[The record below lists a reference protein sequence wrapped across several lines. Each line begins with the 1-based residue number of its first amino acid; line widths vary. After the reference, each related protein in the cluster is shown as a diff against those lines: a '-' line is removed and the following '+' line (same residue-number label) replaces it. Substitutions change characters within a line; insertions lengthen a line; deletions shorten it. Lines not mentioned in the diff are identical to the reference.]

1 MSFYK
6 KRRFSFFLVFVILLG
21 VIIQNNV
28 YADVLLENAQAD
40 KAKLEQ
46 ELANLEKEIAAKQKE
61 LEKQK
66 GQSVSISR
74 DISIL
79 SAQIEKSK
87 LDIRAKNLVI
97 QKLGGEINA
106 KNKKIEALSTKMSKE
121 KESLAQLIRK
131 ERQLDDKSIVSVV
144 LSQDKISD
152 AYGDVV
158 AFASIKEGIQK
169 SIDEIRGVRTLTEAE
184 RKSLEDKK
192 NQETDTKAELES
204 AKAKVELSEAEKQ
217 RLLSISKNKETE
229 YQKILAEKA
238 KKRSEILAAIF
249 NLVGGSKQINF
260 ETALVYAKE
269 AQKQTGIDPAFL
281 LAILTQESNLGEN
294 VGQCY
299 LTDTTTGNGKG
310 ANTGSAQKRVMS
322 PTRDVPVFL
331 DIVSKLG
338 LDYSTTRVSCWIPMY
353 RTKYDEKLK
362 KYVTDYSQPYGWGGA
377 MGPAQFIPSTWKMF
391 ESRLKTV
398 LGYNASPWNPKDAFT
413 ASAMYLTD
421 LGAIGNSSSAQIKAA
436 CRYYGTGLNQIY
448 NEKTKKYE
456 TAKSGSG
463 TTCSYGRSVIGHKTK
478 IQANIDLL
486 QD

>member
-192 NQETDTKAELES
+192 NQETDTKAELEN

-238 KKRSEILAAIF
+238 KKRAEILAAIF

-281 LAILTQESNLGEN
+281 LAILTQESNLGKN

-299 LTDTTTGNGKG
+299 LTDPTTGNGKG

-353 RTKYDEKLK
+353 RK
-362 KYVTDYSQPYGWGGA
+362 TDGTAYGWGGA

-391 ESRLKTV
+391 ETRLKNI
-398 LGYNASPWNPKDAFT
+398 LGYNASPWNPKDAFM
-413 ASAMYLTD
+413 AAALYLTD
-421 LGAIGNSSSAQIKAA
+421 LGAKGSSTSAQHVAA
-436 CRYYGTGLNQIY
+436 CKYYGTG
-448 NEKTKKYE
+448 
-456 TAKSGSG
+456 G
-463 TTCSYGRSVIGHKTK
+463 TTCSYSNSVMKFKSG
-478 IQANIDLL
+478 IQTNIDLL

>member
-6 KRRFSFFLVFVILLG
+6 KRRFSFLLILVLILGAILSG
-21 VIIQNNV
+21 KV

-40 KAKLEQ
+40 KQKLEA

-61 LEKQK
+61 LDKQK
-66 GQSVSISR
+66 GQSVSLSR

-97 QKLGGEINA
+97 QKLGGEITA
-106 KNKKIEALSTKMSKE
+106 KNKKIEALSTKLSKE

-144 LSQDKISD
+144 LSQDRVSD

-158 AFASIKEGIQK
+158 AFGAIKKGIQS
-169 SIDEIRGVRTLTEAE
+169 SIDEITGVRTLTESE
-184 RKSLEDKK
+184 RKSLEEKK
-192 NQETDTKAELES
+192 NQETDTKAELEN

-217 RLLSISKNKETE
+217 KLLTISKNKEAE
-229 YQKILAEKA
+229 YQKVLAEKA

-249 NLVGGSKQINF
+249 NLVGGNKQINF
-260 ETALVYAKE
+260 ETALVYARE

-281 LAILTQESNLGEN
+281 LAILTQESNLGKN

-322 PTRDVPVFL
+322 PARDIPIFL
-331 DIVSKLG
+331 DITSKLG
-338 LDYSTTRVSCWIPMY
+338 LDYSSTRVSCWIPMY
-353 RTKYDEKLK
+353 KYNSVTKKNDI
-362 KYVTDYSQPYGWGGA
+362 PYGWGGA
-377 MGPAQFIPSTWKMF
+377 MGPAQFIPSTWRMF
-391 ESRLKTV
+391 ENRLKTI
-398 LGYNASPWNPKDAFT
+398 LGYNASPWNPKDAFM
-413 ASAMYLTD
+413 AAALYLTD
-421 LGAIGNSSSAQIKAA
+421 LGAKGLSSSAQHKAA
-436 CRYYGTGLNQIY
+436 CRYYGTGTIKDKAGNDLGYCTYSNSVMRL
-448 NEKTKKYE
+448 KT
-456 TAKSGSG
+456 G
-463 TTCSYGRSVIGHKTK
+463 
-478 IQANIDLL
+478 IQANIDIL

>member
-1 MSFYK
+1 MIFYK
-6 KRRFSFFLVFVILLG
+6 KRRFSFLLISIMLLSVIVG
-21 VIIQNNV
+21 NNV
-28 YADVLLENAQAD
+28 HADALLQNAQAD
-40 KAKLEQ
+40 KAKLES

-61 LEKQK
+61 LETQK

-79 SAQIEKSK
+79 TAQIEKSK
-87 LDIRAKNLVI
+87 LDIRAKNLII
-97 QKLGGEINA
+97 QKLGGEISA

-121 KESLAQLIRK
+121 KESLAQLLRK
-131 ERQLDDKSIVSVV
+131 ERQLDEKNIISVI

-158 AFASIKEGIQK
+158 AFASIKKGIQR
-169 SIDEIRGVRTLTEAE
+169 SIDEIRGVRSLTEAE
-184 RKSLEDKK
+184 RKSLEEKK
-192 NQETDTKAELES
+192 NQETDTKAELEN
-204 AKAKVELSEAEKQ
+204 AKAKVELSESEKQ
-217 RLLSISKNKETE
+217 RLLAISKNKESE

-249 NLVGGSKQINF
+249 SLVGGSKQINF

-269 AQKQTGIDPAFL
+269 AQKLTGVDPAFL
-281 LAILTQESNLGEN
+281 LAVLTQESNLGKN

-310 ANTGSAQKRVMS
+310 ANTGSAQSRVMS

-353 RTKYDEKLK
+353 RK
-362 KYVTDYSQPYGWGGA
+362 TDGTAYGWGGA

-391 ESRLKTV
+391 EARLKNV
-398 LGYNASPWNPKDAFT
+398 LGYNASPWNPRDAFI

-421 LGAIGNSSSAQIKAA
+421 LGAKGNSASAQHIAA
-436 CRYYGTGLNQIY
+436 CKYYGTG
-448 NEKTKKYE
+448 
-456 TAKSGSG
+456 G
-463 TTCSYGRSVIGHKTK
+463 TTCGYSNSVMRLKTG

>member
-238 KKRSEILAAIF
+238 KKRAEILAAIF

-281 LAILTQESNLGEN
+281 LAILTQESNLGKN

-299 LTDTTTGNGKG
+299 LTDPTTGNGKG

-353 RTKYDEKLK
+353 RK
-362 KYVTDYSQPYGWGGA
+362 TDGTAYGWGGA

-391 ESRLKTV
+391 ETRLKNI
-398 LGYNASPWNPKDAFT
+398 LGYNASPWNPKDAFM
-413 ASAMYLTD
+413 AAALYLTD
-421 LGAIGNSSSAQIKAA
+421 LGAKGSSTSAQHVAA
-436 CRYYGTGLNQIY
+436 CKYYGTG
-448 NEKTKKYE
+448 
-456 TAKSGSG
+456 G
-463 TTCSYGRSVIGHKTK
+463 TTCSYSNSVMKFKSG
-478 IQANIDLL
+478 IQTNIDLL